1 MNIATIEV
9 LAILAQRKSRLFEK
23 IEELFYP
30 NKKIAHKVQFSNIQK
45 FDNSLSIYCICSLN
59 KILMMII
66 TIVHNNRD
74 N

>member
-30 NKKIAHKVQFSNIQK
+30 NKKIAHKVQFSNI
-45 FDNSLSIYCICSLN
+45 
-59 KILMMII
+59 
-66 TIVHNNRD
+66 
-74 N
+74 

>member
-9 LAILAQRKSRLFEK
+9 LAILAQRKSHLFEK

-30 NKKIAHKVQFSNIQK
+30 NKKIAHKVQFSNIYK
-45 FDNSLSIYCICSLN
+45 FDNSFSIYCICSLN